1 MKPGK
6 ARRSRAAPAPASH
19 TVPVAAPAKPRPR
32 LRYLL
37 AGLALSLLTLVA
49 YSNSF
54 ATGFPLDN
62 QALLLD
68 QRVHQASGENLH
80 LILEH
85 SYWWPNGEAGLYR
98 PLTSLSYLFNYAIL
112 ENSKDPAGYHWIN
125 WLLHTANVLLVF
137 ALAVRLLAGRARAFR
152 TAFFIA
158 LLWAV
163 HPVLTESVTNIVGR
177 ADLLAGAAV
186 LGGFLMYLKSAESS
200 GWRRTLWLI
209 GLALAA
215 AVGTL
220 SKESAV
226 VLPGVLIL
234 YELICRRE
242 GKAPRA
248 LPWKKLAWGSGATL
262 LPIALALWKR
272 ALVLSA
278 ALPAEFPFTD
288 NPIAGASF
296 WIGRLTALEVLARY
310 LWISVWP
317 VKLSCDYSY
326 SEIPLAHGSPGDWFA
341 WLAVAAVAA
350 AIGLLYRYNRLAF
363 FFACFAFLNLLPA
376 SNLLFPIGTI
386 MAERLL
392 YLPLVG
398 IVACVVITLD
408 AAGGHARL
416 PQWTPIVVVGL
427 VTAAFAI
434 RTWMRNID
442 WTDDLTMATVS
453 VKTSPNSFKVHRLLA
468 SALSKSGQNDA
479 NIDRIVAEADKSVAI
494 LNTLPDEL
502 NMPAPWNLAAS
513 CHLAKG
519 DSLPKADARPQY
531 EAAVRTAQRSI
542 SIEAASRAAYD
553 RRHGMQVAVSVGA
566 ADAYRMLASAYLRLD
581 QADQALPAAIEAST
595 INPNDAETYADMA
608 DAYLARERGEDAA
621 ISLAQ
626 GMFAT
631 GAGELRED
639 LLKLYQSG
647 VDTHGCAVVP
657 GPRGPALNP
666 ACEIVHRDVCQ
677 AAKRAHRQ
685 DLFQQ
690 ARCTD

>member
-19 TVPVAAPAKPRPR
+19 TVPVAAPAKPQAR

-37 AGLALSLLTLVA
+37 AGLALCLLTLAA

-68 QRVHQASGENLH
+68 QRVHEASSENVH

-112 ENSKDPAGYHWIN
+112 GNAKDPAGYHWIN
-125 WLLHTANVLLVF
+125 WLLHTVNVLLVF

-186 LGGFLMYLKSAESS
+186 LGGFLMYLKSAEST
-200 GWRRTLWLI
+200 GWRRTLWLG

-234 YELICRRE
+234 YELICRSE
-242 GKAPRA
+242 GKLLRA
-248 LPWKKLAWGSGATL
+248 LPWKKLAWGCGVTL

-296 WIGRLTALEVLARY
+296 WIGRLTALESAGSL
-310 LWISVWP
+310 SV
-317 VKLSCDYSY
+317 D
-326 SEIPLAHGSPGDWFA
+326 
-341 WLAVAAVAA
+341 
-350 AIGLLYRYNRLAF
+350 IGLAGEAF
-363 FFACFAFLNLLPA
+363 V
-376 SNLLFPIGTI
+376 
-386 MAERLL
+386 RLL
-392 YLPLVG
+392 VFRNPAGARQPRRLGRV
-398 IVACVVITLD
+398 
-408 AAGGHARL
+408 AGGRGCAGRH
-416 PQWTPIVVVGL
+416 
-427 VTAAFAI
+427 
-434 RTWMRNID
+434 RT
-442 WTDDLTMATVS
+442 
-453 VKTSPNSFKVHRLLA
+453 
-468 SALSKSGQNDA
+468 
-479 NIDRIVAEADKSVAI
+479 
-494 LNTLPDEL
+494 
-502 NMPAPWNLAAS
+502 
-513 CHLAKG
+513 
-519 DSLPKADARPQY
+519 SLP
-531 EAAVRTAQRSI
+531 V
-542 SIEAASRAAYD
+542 
-553 RRHGMQVAVSVGA
+553 
-566 ADAYRMLASAYLRLD
+566 
-581 QADQALPAAIEAST
+581 
-595 INPNDAETYADMA
+595 
-608 DAYLARERGEDAA
+608 
-621 ISLAQ
+621 
-626 GMFAT
+626 
-631 GAGELRED
+631 
-639 LLKLYQSG
+639 
-647 VDTHGCAVVP
+647 
-657 GPRGPALNP
+657 
-666 ACEIVHRDVCQ
+666 
-677 AAKRAHRQ
+677 
-685 DLFQQ
+685 
-690 ARCTD
+690 